1 MKIGYARVSTQDQSL
16 ELQIEA
22 LEKAGCE
29 RIFKEKISA
38 VKERPQLEKL
48 NNMLRPGDTIIIWKL
63 DLLGRSLKHL
73 IDLVNFYRKN
83 EVELISVQ
91 DNIDTTTAQGRL
103 MFNIFA
109 TIAEFEREL
118 ISERT
123 KAGLARAKRLGR
135 TGGRP
140 RGITPESKRKAYAIG
155 ALLEKKDKDGKAL
168 YSLNQIQ
175 KELNIKKGQY
185 YRLLD
190 WLENQSNT
198 KNNKRTNKR

>member
-22 LEKAGCE
+22 LQKAGCE
-29 RIFKEKISA
+29 KIFKEKVSS
-38 VKERPQLEKL
+38 VKERPQLAKM
-48 NNMLRPGDTIIIWKL
+48 NNILRAGDTVIIWKL
-63 DLLGRSLKHL
+63 DRLGRSLKHL
-73 IDLVNFYRKN
+73 IDLVNFYREN

-123 KAGLARAKRLGR
+123 KAGLNRAKKLGR

-140 RGITPESKRKAYAIG
+140 KGLTPESKRKAYAISTM
-155 ALLEKKDKDGKAL
+155 LNQKNNDGSLK
-168 YSLNQIQ
+168 YSIGQIQ

-185 YRLLD
+185 YRLVEWLD
-190 WLENQSNT
+190 SERNKP
-198 KNNKRTNKR
+198 KNKSTIKG

>member
-38 VKERPQLEKL
+38 VKDRPQLDKMHEL
-48 NNMLRPGDTIIIWKL
+48 LRQGDTIVIWKL
-63 DLLGRSLKHL
+63 DRLGRSLKHL
-73 IDLVNFYRKN
+73 IDLVNFYREE
-83 EVELISVQ
+83 EVELISIQ
-91 DNIDTTTAQGRL
+91 DNINTTTSQGRL

-123 KAGLARAKRLGR
+123 RAGLARARSLGR
-135 TGGRP
+135 VGGRP
-140 RGITPESKRKAYAIG
+140 KGLTADSKKKAYAISAMLKQRNDQG
-155 ALLEKKDKDGKAL
+155 VLK
-168 YSLNQIQ
+168 YSVNQIQ
-175 KELNIKKGQY
+175 KELEIKKGQY
-185 YRLLD
+185 YRLTAWFD
-190 WLENQSNT
+190 GQKKT
-198 KNNKRTNKR
+198 